1 MYNFYCAKTLW
12 KFDRRASAAR
22 GQRAI
27 AQERR
32 TFKKY
37 RMLKL
42 AFFLKIENSKRDDNR
57 NIDAFPIRDFF
68 DMVGKP
74 HRLIAET
81 LRDDKNIS
89 RHPEK
94 TGSHSAR
101 FTLIYPWRETL
112 IEKKTIRLA
121 ADNPQ
126 VRVYKKDG
134 LKSRKIIVAKIINF
148 MPLQFSPVSETRHG
162 AANLRARGNKS

>member
-1 MYNFYCAKTLW
+1 MGAATPRDHPLSSIFAMYNFYCAKTLW

-32 TFKKY
+32 AFKKY

-42 AFFLKIENSKRDDNR
+42 AFFLKIENSRRDDNR

-94 TGSHSAR
+94 TGSHSTR
-101 FTLIYPWRETL
+101 FTLIYSWREAL
-112 IEKKTIRLA
+112 IEKKTIRLS
-121 ADNPQ
+121 ADDPR
-126 VRVYKKDG
+126 VRV
-134 LKSRKIIVAKIINF
+134 L
-148 MPLQFSPVSETRHG
+148 
-162 AANLRARGNKS
+162 